1 MQSVVLIT
9 PQRDQLA
16 HAGGSVEVAQI
27 ALGGVPRGA
36 ALVLC
41 SPRQRDGE
49 DALVLNELA
58 MHGYEG
64 IAATVD
70 GTEALDAHESIV
82 ERMMERLAQ
91 RGWQP
96 GQVGVIAYE
105 CPIRPAARL
114 GAGVGFGALVTISPT
129 GLVED
134 GTDRLAPDLPALV
147 SEIVTPWLIMAG
159 SSDPSAP
166 AGALASLAQVL
177 DERAGKYAQVV
188 RFPGV
193 AGDYYQRSIESLEL
207 AASFDY
213 WQRTLEWLNAQVE
226 PRPTP
231 LAQAWRDRHAV
242 SATPAQQVTHSRSNV
257 RQEGA

>member
-1 MQSVVLIT
+1 VLSVVRIT
-9 PQRDQLA
+9 PNRERLA

-49 DALVLNELA
+49 DAHVLNELA
-58 MHGYEG
+58 AHGYEG
-64 IAATVD
+64 IAATVH
-70 GTEALDAHESIV
+70 GTEGLDAHVSVV
-82 ERMMERLAQ
+82 EMLMERLAQ
-91 RGWQP
+91 RGWHP
-96 GQVGVIAYE
+96 GQVGAVGYE
-105 CPIRPAARL
+105 SPIRLAARV
-114 GAGVGFGALVTISPT
+114 GADVGFGALVTVSPT

-134 GTDRLAPDLPALV
+134 GTDILAHDLPALV
-147 SEIVTPWLIMAG
+147 SEVVTPWLIMVG

-166 AGALASLAQVL
+166 AAALTSLAGVL
-177 DERAGKYAQVV
+177 DERAAKYTQVV
-188 RFPGV
+188 RFPSV
-193 AGDYYQRSIESLEL
+193 AADYYQRSTESLEL

-213 WQRTLEWLNAQVE
+213 WQRTIEWLNAQVE

-231 LAQAWRDRHAV
+231 LAQAWRDRQA
-242 SATPAQQVTHSRSNV
+242 APAIAAQQVTHSRSHV

>member
-1 MQSVVLIT
+1 MQSVVQIT
-9 PQRDQLA
+9 PHRDQLA
-16 HAGGSVEVAQI
+16 HVGGSVEVAQI
-27 ALGGVPRGA
+27 ALGGVPRGG

-41 SPRQRDGE
+41 SPRQREGE
-49 DALVLNELA
+49 DTHVLNELA

-64 IAATVD
+64 IAATLD
-70 GTEALDAHESIV
+70 GTEGLHSLVSIV
-82 ERMMERLAQ
+82 EGMMERLAE
-91 RGWQP
+91 RGWHP
-96 GQVGVIAYE
+96 GQVGVVGYE
-105 CPIRPAARL
+105 CPIRLAVRV
-114 GAGVGFGALVTISPT
+114 GADVGFGALVTVSPT

-134 GTDRLAPDLPALV
+134 GTGGLVPDLPGLA

-166 AGALASLAQVL
+166 ADALASLAQVL
-177 DERAGKYAQVV
+177 DQKAGKYSQVI

-193 AGDYYQRSIESLEL
+193 AVDYYQRSIESLEL

-213 WQRTLEWLNAQVE
+213 WQRTLEWFNAQVE

-231 LAQAWRDRHAV
+231 LAQAWRDRQAA
-242 SATPAQQVTHSRSNV
+242 SAAAAQQISHSGSHV

>member
-1 MQSVVLIT
+1 MQSVVRIT
-9 PQRDQLA
+9 PHRDQLA

-49 DALVLNELA
+49 DAHVLNELA

-70 GTEALDAHESIV
+70 ETEALDAHVSIV
-82 ERMMERLAQ
+82 ETMMERLAQ
-91 RGWQP
+91 RGWHP
-96 GQVGVIAYE
+96 SQVGVVGFE
-105 CPIRPAARL
+105 SPIRLAARV
-114 GAGVGFGALVTISPT
+114 GADAGFGALVTVSPT

-134 GTDRLAPDLPALV
+134 GTDGLARDLPALV
-147 SEIVTPWLIMAG
+147 SDVVTPWLIMVG

-166 AGALASLAQVL
+166 AAALTSLAGVL
-177 DERAGKYAQVV
+177 DERAAKYTQVV

-193 AGDYYQRSIESLEL
+193 AADYYQRSTESLEL

-231 LAQAWRDRHAV
+231 LAQAWRDRHAL
-242 SATPAQQVTHSRSNV
+242 STTRAHQVTHSRSHA

>member
-1 MQSVVLIT
+1 MQSVVRIT
-9 PQRDQLA
+9 PQRDQLS
-16 HAGGSVEVAQI
+16 HARGSVEVAQI

-82 ERMMERLAQ
+82 ERMMERLDQ
-91 RGWQP
+91 RGWHP
-96 GQVGVIAYE
+96 GQVGVVAYE
-105 CPIRPAARL
+105 CPIRLAARV
-114 GAGVGFGALVTISPT
+114 GARVGFGALITISPT

-147 SEIVTPWLIMAG
+147 SGIVTPWLIMAG
-159 SSDPSAP
+159 SSDPFAP
-166 AGALASLAQVL
+166 VGALTSLAQVL
-177 DERAGKYAQVV
+177 DEHAGKYAQVV

-231 LAQAWRDRHAV
+231 LAQAWRDRHGP
-242 SATPAQQVTHSRSNV
+242 STTPAHQVTHSRSHA